1 MINKKQFGVIEPSDL
16 NDIIY
21 NNGKKCY
28 IGGIRVPYLP
38 KSIDCWSNPFDEYK
52 NTRIKSSAWNSAC
65 RNNEKAL
72 DKNGEWHLVKDFN
85 MCDLAFVAG
94 IWRVQ
99 DKLPYDITKVR
110 DKDMVLIKKLDRVEN
125 TLFDFWSAKM
135 VSYNCYGPFIIDIA
149 NTDYIVAQYE
159 TDNGIRWGYGKTIE
173 DARAYLGIKLYDEYK
188 DVINAIACKN
198 KNKETS
204 K

>member
-1 MINKKQFGVIEPSDL
+1 METMQVKNPLSDFWKSPKDGSKLTWSQATAFFIITFLQDL
-16 NDIIY
+16 NKGVY
-21 NNGKKCY
+21 A
-28 IGGIRVPYLP
+28 V
-38 KSIDCWSNPFDEYK
+38 
-52 NTRIKSSAWNSAC
+52 
-65 RNNEKAL
+65 
-72 DKNGEWHLVKDFN
+72 DKNLNKIKLGDDGATHELVDKVGG
-85 MCDLAFVAG
+85 L
-94 IWRVQ
+94 WRIQ
-99 DKLPYDITKVR
+99 EKLPYQITRVR

-125 TLFDFWSAKM
+125 TLFDFWSAKA
-135 VSYNCYGPFIIDIA
+135 VNYNCYGPFIIDIA

-198 KNKETS
+198 KIKG